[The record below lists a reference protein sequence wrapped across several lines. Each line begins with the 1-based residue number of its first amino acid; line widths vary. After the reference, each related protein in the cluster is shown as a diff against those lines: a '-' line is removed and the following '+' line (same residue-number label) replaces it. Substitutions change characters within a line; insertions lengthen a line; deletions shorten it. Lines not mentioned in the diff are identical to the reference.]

1 MKAYQGDGRVAG
13 SVMAAAARWQW
24 GRAPA
29 ERGMAPALPDERL
42 ITRADLFIRMIQMRC
57 N

>member
-1 MKAYQGDGRVAG
+1 
-13 SVMAAAARWQW
+13 MAVGPGASGAERS
-24 GRAPA
+24 GA